1 MAKFWKGARSLCQ
14 DFRRFDS
21 IGKREAGVSHGRP
34 PWLCLCGSLGRAQ
47 GSADNPLEL
56 IVELLIIGHMTAS
69 LFFPP
74 LRQRA
79 RRHVAQRATILV
91 RAAVERMQ
99 TALREQ
105 VEAADRLASE
115 GDGLLRLIDG
125 IVAALMAIVAMER
138 TSIVF
143 SEFSHSRLDWLKRTR
158 DRRLWQW
165 SIAE

>member
-1 MAKFWKGARSLCQ
+1 VEGLIALVLLVA
-14 DFRRFDS
+14 
-21 IGKREAGVSHGRP
+21 VGR
-34 PWLCLCGSLGRAQ
+34 LGFAFVA
-47 GSADNPLEL
+47 GSAAPKGLLTTALEL
-56 IVELLIIGHMTAS
+56 IVALLIIGHMTAS

-74 LRQRA
+74 LRQRV

-125 IVAALMAIVAMER
+125 IVAALMADRCDGEDVDRLFGIQPQQVRPDEKAPRPSAPAMVESGM
-138 TSIVF
+138 TGP
-143 SEFSHSRLDWLKRTR
+143 
-158 DRRLWQW
+158 RRP
-165 SIAE
+165 SFD